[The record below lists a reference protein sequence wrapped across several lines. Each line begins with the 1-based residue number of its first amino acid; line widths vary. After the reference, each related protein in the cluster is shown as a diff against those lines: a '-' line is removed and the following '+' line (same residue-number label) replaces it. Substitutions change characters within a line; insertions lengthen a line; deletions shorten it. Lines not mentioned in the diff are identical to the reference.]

1 VISKEK
7 QITGCADHNYIP
19 ELIPAKVLQV
29 DDTFVVY
36 EKDDFRFVNVA
47 KDKQSTGDNFYSS
60 EELIEIVN
68 SNFPKELIVQCENVR
83 KLLNGTIS
91 SIRPWVETGVPF

>member
-1 VISKEK
+1 MISKEK

-36 EKDDFRFVNVA
+36 EKDDFKFVNVA
-47 KDKQSTGDNFYSS
+47 KDKQPQPWPNIGK
-60 EELIEIVN
+60 
-68 SNFPKELIVQCENVR
+68 KEDSLR
-83 KLLNGTIS
+83 KNGIKK
-91 SIRPWVETGVPF
+91 F